1 MSRDDTSGGQP
12 APSLDEQQG
21 MLAAWLAGK
30 RAAIL
35 QAWRTRVQLDPEL
48 TTASSLPRSQ
58 FNDHIPALLDAYER
72 RLRQSSPRESASAEE
87 RRRED
92 SAGHGLQ
99 RWQQGYHLR
108 EVAREWGHLQL
119 CLADELQRFEADH
132 PHLPAG
138 VMSRAWRALAELC
151 GQGVSDSTTRY
162 FQLQQ
167 AEAGGH
173 VRDMQNTLE
182 EVRNLDRR
190 RTELFR
196 QAAHDLRGNFGV
208 VQNATSGLTRSAVPE
223 AMRDE
228 LLRILQRSVSSLH
241 WMLDEMLDL
250 ARLQAG
256 YELRDVQP
264 FDAAALLRDL
274 YDNARTLAGERA
286 LVLEADGPQ
295 SLQVEGDA
303 VKVRRVAQNLLLN
316 ALKYTGA
323 GTVVLSWGNSR
334 DNDPKR
340 WMLCI
345 SDTGPGFHSG
355 PHSPLAEALKDAT
368 AESKH
373 TAQKGADPTV
383 MPSAEAADPGQA
395 ETGEHRSAQQRGE
408 GIGLSIVKRLCEL
421 LDATVELESS
431 AKGTIFRVI
440 LPRRYEPD
448 PPAA

>member
-1 MSRDDTSGGQP
+1 MSHDNTSGEQSP
-12 APSLDEQQG
+12 PSADEQQG
-21 MLAAWLAGK
+21 MLAAWLAAK

-58 FNDHIPALLDAYER
+58 FNDHIPALLDAYEQ
-72 RLRQSSPRESASAEE
+72 RLRQRSPAESASAEE

-108 EVAREWGHLQL
+108 EVTREWGHLQL
-119 CLADELQRFEADH
+119 CLAEELQSFEVGH
-132 PHLPAG
+132 PNLAVG

-151 GQGVSDSTTRY
+151 GQGVTDSTARY

-173 VRDMQNTLE
+173 VRDMQSTLE

-208 VQNATSGLTRSAVPE
+208 VANATSGLTRSAVPE
-223 AMRDE
+223 ATRDE

-274 YDNARTLAGERA
+274 YDNVRTLASERA
-286 LVLEADGPQ
+286 LLLEAEGPQ
-295 SLQVEGDA
+295 SLIVEGDA

-323 GTVVLSWGNSR
+323 GSVVLSWGDSR

-345 SDTGPGFHSG
+345 RDTGPGFHSG

-368 AESKH
+368 AESMH
-373 TAQKGADPTV
+373 SAHEPADPAVT
-383 MPSAEAADPGQA
+383 PTAGSTDPGQPG
-395 ETGEHRSAQQRGE
+395 TGAHRSVPERGE